1 MSKRGITE
9 VVCVLLLLT
18 AQIQGSSK
26 VDFWKHLLQE
36 ITDAQDAK
44 SMGIREH
51 CGKNQYFSSVLKKRI
66 IGGVA
71 SRHFEWPWLV
81 SIQLKPEERS
91 SAESLHFRRKRNPES
106 YEQHIRYL
114 NNPESPEALQNMLHL
129 MNQIMSDPEF
139 QNFSFNASAPSR
151 TRMKL
156 SGHVCGG
163 SLISRSWVL
172 TAKHCFD
179 PSLNPSLS
187 DDPAKWTIFFID
199 WDEDE
204 AGIRDDIALI
214 KLKHPVKLNK
224 YVQPACLPYPD
235 EVFEAGTLCAVAG
248 WGVTEEDG
256 EISPVLRHIKVPLI
270 SQDVCNKTFSPLYFL
285 NPSFQILPSVICAG
299 SSSPMDACQYDSG
312 GPLMCTSGLDGQYI
326 VVGIISFGFKCASGY
341 PARDTRLHEI
351 FFLLSFDNVV
361 KYKLVHTL
369 DNKGRVQSHMNPNAI
384 GWNFSLTSQPEQSV
398 PPPGGPHVIGTGSA
412 WGGYQIPC
420 APPCQAT
427 SHPRSVNPPTIGF
440 VLSPP
445 NVEADAPSDPESHHP
460 SPAPVHSRLGH
471 VSLNRA
477 RSDVISRPT
486 PRIPDQ
492 GLRGPPPPKE
502 LLISSLSNMAEQQKR
517 KHSQQ
522 AGDGSIADAGCD
534 GSRGIAIPRSLSLP
548 HRELSSSCPDN
559 RSEEYRAGLKKMA
572 NLMTDVDLNE
582 DVMRNLKQR
591 FDLNQ

>member
-1 MSKRGITE
+1 MSKREITE
-9 VVCVLLLLT
+9 VVCVLLLLSV
-18 AQIQGSSK
+18 QLHGSSK
-26 VDFWKHLLQE
+26 VEFWKHLLQE
-36 ITDAQDAK
+36 IAETQDAK
-44 SMGIREH
+44 GMGIREH
-51 CGKNQYFSSVLKKRI
+51 CGKNQYFSPMLKKRI

-71 SRHFEWPWLV
+71 SRQFEWPWLV
-81 SIQLKPEERS
+81 SIQLKPDEGS
-91 SAESLHFRRKRNPES
+91 SGESLHFRRKRNPAS
-106 YEQHIRYL
+106 YEQHMRDL
-114 NNPESPEALQNMLHL
+114 TNPESPEALQNMLHL
-129 MNQIMSDPEF
+129 MSQIMSDPEF

-187 DDPAKWTIFFID
+187 DDPAKWTSTSEGLSADRPPVLAPFLPGISRLKRSIAREPETEWRRHD

-341 PARDTRLHEI
+341 PGIYSRVSA
-351 FFLLSFDNVV
+351 FLDW
-361 KYKLVHTL
+361 
-369 DNKGRVQSHMNPNAI
+369 I
-384 GWNFSLTSQPEQSV
+384 
-398 PPPGGPHVIGTGSA
+398 
-412 WGGYQIPC
+412 
-420 APPCQAT
+420 
-427 SHPRSVNPPTIGF
+427 
-440 VLSPP
+440 
-445 NVEADAPSDPESHHP
+445 
-460 SPAPVHSRLGH
+460 
-471 VSLNRA
+471 
-477 RSDVISRPT
+477 
-486 PRIPDQ
+486 
-492 GLRGPPPPKE
+492 
-502 LLISSLSNMAEQQKR
+502 QQTT
-517 KHSQQ
+517 
-522 AGDGSIADAGCD
+522 A
-534 GSRGIAIPRSLSLP
+534 
-548 HRELSSSCPDN
+548 
-559 RSEEYRAGLKKMA
+559 
-572 NLMTDVDLNE
+572 
-582 DVMRNLKQR
+582 
-591 FDLNQ
+591 

>member
-9 VVCVLLLLT
+9 VVCVLLLLSV
-18 AQIQGSSK
+18 QIQGSSK
-26 VDFWKHLLQE
+26 VEFWKHLLQE
-36 ITDAQDAK
+36 IVETQDAK
-44 SMGIREH
+44 GMGIREH
-51 CGKNQYFSSVLKKRI
+51 CGKNQYFSPMLKKRI

-81 SIQLKPEERS
+81 SIQLKPDEGS
-91 SAESLHFRRKRNPES
+91 SAESLHFRRKRNPGS
-106 YEQHIRYL
+106 HEQHMRDL
-114 NNPESPEALQNMLHL
+114 TNPESPEALQNMLHL
-129 MNQIMSDPEF
+129 MSQIMSDPEF

-187 DDPAKWTIFFID
+187 DDPAKWTVRVGEHNLQEPEEFQVDHAVAKIITYPSNEN

-341 PARDTRLHEI
+341 PGIYSRVSA
-351 FFLLSFDNVV
+351 FLDW
-361 KYKLVHTL
+361 
-369 DNKGRVQSHMNPNAI
+369 I
-384 GWNFSLTSQPEQSV
+384 
-398 PPPGGPHVIGTGSA
+398 
-412 WGGYQIPC
+412 
-420 APPCQAT
+420 
-427 SHPRSVNPPTIGF
+427 
-440 VLSPP
+440 
-445 NVEADAPSDPESHHP
+445 
-460 SPAPVHSRLGH
+460 
-471 VSLNRA
+471 
-477 RSDVISRPT
+477 
-486 PRIPDQ
+486 
-492 GLRGPPPPKE
+492 
-502 LLISSLSNMAEQQKR
+502 QQTT
-517 KHSQQ
+517 
-522 AGDGSIADAGCD
+522 A
-534 GSRGIAIPRSLSLP
+534 
-548 HRELSSSCPDN
+548 
-559 RSEEYRAGLKKMA
+559 
-572 NLMTDVDLNE
+572 
-582 DVMRNLKQR
+582 
-591 FDLNQ
+591 